1 MAELRRPGRQR
12 STGQSGVSVSL
23 AGAFRMPIRGA
34 VGFWQVAGGADAGF
48 GGFPAA
54 NRPQG
59 RAKGA
64 KVAISQENRGFLPSQ
79 TPSGSPH
86 TPSGTSQT
94 SSGSAQTPSGGQHT
108 RLGSHQAPFGSP
120 ERRLGVNIRR
130 LGVAICR
137 LGVTRRRLGVNIK
150 RLGAPNVVWAS
161 PNFVRESAKGVCGW
175 SGLVR
180 DLPESERRLPNF
192 ARVSAPENSSR

>member
-1 MAELRRPGRQR
+1 MAELRRRGRQR

-86 TPSGTSQT
+86 TPSGSAQT
-94 SSGSAQTPSGGQHT
+94 SSGRYQTPSGRQHT
-108 RLGSHQAPFGSP
+108 PSGSHQAPFGSP
-120 ERRLGVNIRR
+120 KRRLGVTRLRPGVNIRR
-130 LGVAICR
+130 PGAAR
-137 LGVTRRRLGVNIK
+137 NRLGVNIK

-161 PNFVRESAKGVCGW
+161 PNFVRECANGVCGW
-175 SGLVR
+175 PGEPR
-180 DLPESERRLPNF
+180 ALPESERRRPNF

>member
-1 MAELRRPGRQR
+1 MAELRRRGRQR

-94 SSGSAQTPSGGQHT
+94 SSGSAQALSGSPRTSLGSPRTASGSGRDWFGICRSPSGVCQTSRGFQ
-108 RLGSHQAPFGSP
+108 RRKIVPDSSWYGGEAPLKS
-120 ERRLGVNIRR
+120 RYQSRSR
-130 LGVAICR
+130 
-137 LGVTRRRLGVNIK
+137 
-150 RLGAPNVVWAS
+150 
-161 PNFVRESAKGVCGW
+161 SAVLDG
-175 SGLVR
+175 
-180 DLPESERRLPNF
+180 
-192 ARVSAPENSSR
+192 

>member
-1 MAELRRPGRQR
+1 MAELRRRGRQR

-86 TPSGTSQT
+86 TPSGSAQT
-94 SSGSAQTPSGGQHT
+94 SSGRYQTPSGRQHT
-108 RLGSHQAPFGSP
+108 PSGSHQAPFGSP
-120 ERRLGVNIRR
+120 KRRLGVTRLRLGVNIRR

-150 RLGAPNVVWAS
+150 RLGAPNVVW
-161 PNFVRESAKGVCGW
+161 E
-175 SGLVR
+175 
-180 DLPESERRLPNF
+180 
-192 ARVSAPENSSR
+192 